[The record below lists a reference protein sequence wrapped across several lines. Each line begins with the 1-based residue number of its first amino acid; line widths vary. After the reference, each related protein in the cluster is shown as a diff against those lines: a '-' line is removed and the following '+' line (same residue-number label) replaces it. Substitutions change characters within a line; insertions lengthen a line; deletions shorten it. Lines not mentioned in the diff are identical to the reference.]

1 MLEKVFISD
10 SALGKYSESSTLADR
25 TRALIKHQREHW
37 ALASK
42 GYSSLDDVQ
51 IREFEFD
58 EFLLKIQYNPG
69 RITSSSAK
77 VDKKS
82 ISERPCFL
90 CYKNLPEQQKGIPY
104 FRDYLI
110 LVNPFPIFTEHL
122 TIPKI
127 DHIPQFIENNFRGML
142 RLSEDIGKHFVVF
155 YNGPN
160 CGASAPDHMHF
171 QAGIKGFMPID
182 SEYDNIIKSK
192 GELLYINNEIAIHGV
207 ENYQRYFFSIESMNV
222 GKITEAFSKIYS
234 MMKIIDKNEEPMMN
248 VLSYYEKKHWKIIIF
263 PRQRHR
269 PTYYYESGEK
279 NLLLSPASVDLGG
292 VCITPQE
299 KDFNKMTKD
308 LLIDILR
315 QVTVS
320 KELYEY
326 YKTSIPGLYKEE

>member
-10 SALGKYSESSTLADR
+10 AELAKYSESSTLADR
-25 TRALIKHQREHW
+25 ARALVKHQREHW
-37 ALASK
+37 DLAGE
-42 GYSSLDDVQ
+42 GYSTLDKVQ

-58 EFLLKIQYNPG
+58 GFLVKIQFNPG
-69 RITSSSAK
+69 RIKSSSAK

-82 ISERPCFL
+82 ISKRPCFL

-110 LVNPFPIFTEHL
+110 LVNPFPIFSEHL

-127 DHIPQFIENNFRGML
+127 DHIPQLIESNFRGML

-192 GELLYINNEIAIHGV
+192 GELLYVGNEVAIHGV
-207 ENYQRYFFSIESMNV
+207 ENYLRYFFSIESKNV
-222 GKITEAFSKIYS
+222 GKITEAFSKLYS
-234 MMKIIDKNEEPMMN
+234 MMQIFSKNEEPMMN
-248 VLSYYEKKHWKIIIF
+248 VLSYYEHKHWKIIIF

-269 PTYYYESGEK
+269 PKNFYESEE
-279 NLLLSPASVDLGG
+279 NRIMLSPASVDLGG
-292 VCITPQE
+292 MCITPLE
-299 KDFNKMTKD
+299 KDFNKMSKD
-308 LLIDILR
+308 LLVDILR
-315 QVTVS
+315 QVTIS

-326 YKTSIPGLYKEE
+326 YKINVSELYKEE